1 MVFAGEPLF
10 PRGIIPLV
18 SPHGLTPYHPPERGR
33 SVSLE
38 SALAAVPMLL
48 VVWALLTALFVGLLT
63 YRGQLTR
70 YEDEQLFLTDNNP
83 DEQRRQSHIVR
94 RIKQVQPFVN
104 VLGGAAALFTVGIV
118 GIWVADAI
126 RVLR

>member
-1 MVFAGEPLF
+1 
-10 PRGIIPLV
+10 
-18 SPHGLTPYHPPERGR
+18 
-33 SVSLE
+33 
-38 SALAAVPMLL
+38 MLL

-83 DEQRRQSHIVR
+83 DEQRRQTEIVR
-94 RIKQVQPFVN
+94 RVRQVQPFVT
-104 VLGGAAALFTVGIV
+104 VLGGAAGLVTVGIV

-126 RVLR
+126 RILR